1 MNKLAIKDIIA
12 LGFMTFA
19 LFVGAGNI
27 IFPPIIGM
35 HAGPNV
41 TIAALGFLVTAVG
54 LPVLTIIAI
63 ARAGGAIETLGSPIG
78 KVAGMLLTIICYLV
92 VGPFFASPRTATVS
106 YEVGL
111 APFFGESEG
120 ILLAY
125 SAAYFLI
132 VIAFAMYP
140 DRLLDSIGRFLAPIK
155 IIALTLLGV
164 AALLY
169 PAGAIGPAG
178 ERYITTPFSEGIVNG
193 YLTMDT
199 LGGLVFGIV
208 IISAIRSRGITA
220 IGPMVR
226 YATIAGLIAGT
237 GLVLVYVSL
246 FHLGADSYSIAANAT
261 NGAEIL
267 HAYVQHTFGVPGSL
281 FLGIL
286 ILVACLVT
294 AIGLTIAC
302 AEFFATI
309 TPLSYRTLVVIFA
322 LLAFTFANLGLTR
335 LTMISEPILIA
346 IYPPCIALVVLS
358 FFSHKWPGKRIVI
371 PAVMAVAFFFGIFDA
386 LKAAQL
392 TQWVPGFL
400 AYIPLNEQKL
410 GWIVPA
416 LITLLVTGIVDAL
429 HHRNA

>member
-41 TIAALGFLVTAVG
+41 TIAAFGFLVTAVG

-63 ARAGGAIETLGSPIG
+63 ARAGGAMEALSSPIG
-78 KVAGMLLTIICYLV
+78 KVAGLLLTIICYLV

-106 YEVGL
+106 FEVGL
-111 APFFGESEG
+111 APFFGESKEV
-120 ILLAY
+120 LLAY
-125 SAAYFLI
+125 SAVYFLI
-132 VIAFAMYP
+132 VIAVSMYP
-140 DRLLDSIGRFLAPIK
+140 DRLLDSIGRFLAPVK
-155 IIALTLLGV
+155 ILALTLLGV

-169 PAGAIGPAG
+169 PAGAIGPASG
-178 ERYITTPFSEGIVNG
+178 HYTATPFSEGIVNG

-226 YATIAGLIAGT
+226 YATIAGLTAGT

-246 FHLGADSYSIAANAT
+246 FHLGADSYSIAAHAT

-309 TPLSYRTLVVIFA
+309 TPLSYRALVVVFA

-392 TQWVPGFL
+392 TQWVPDFL

-410 GWIVPA
+410 GWIVPSI
-416 LITLLVTGIVDAL
+416 ITLLVTTIIDAVR
-429 HHRNA
+429 HRKV